1 MLSVDLC
8 VIGAGSGGL
17 TVAAGASQMGAS
29 VALIERGEMGGDCL
43 NYGCVPSKAL
53 LAAARV
59 AQAMR
64 RADRLGIEPHE
75 PRIDFA
81 RVMAHVAGVIDAI
94 APHDSQERFE
104 GLGVRVIRAE
114 ARFIGPDRVEA
125 GGETIRAKRFV
136 IATGSSPLVP
146 PIPGLDGVPYLTN
159 ETLFENNTKPAH
171 LLVIGG
177 GPIGLEM
184 AQAHRRLGSAV
195 TVIEKDVLLP
205 KDDPELVDVVRA
217 RLIAE
222 GVTLLE
228 GAELRRVEAT
238 PSGVAA
244 TVARGG
250 GEIKLTGSHVLV
262 AVGRQPNTK
271 ALNLEA
277 AGVRAGP
284 KGIETD
290 ARLRTS
296 NRKIYAVGDVS
307 GRFPFTHMASYHAGI
322 VLRNV
327 LFRLP
332 ARVDDR
338 AVPWV
343 TYTDPELAQVGLTEA
358 AARQAHGT
366 IDVLRWSFHE
376 VDRAQAERETDGFA
390 KAILDRRGHILGASI
405 VGPHAGE
412 ALQPW
417 ALAIANRLGIKAM
430 AGMIAP
436 YPTFSEINK
445 RVAGS
450 YYTPK
455 LFTDRVRKI
464 VRFLM
469 RFA

>member
-17 TVAAGASQMGAS
+17 TVAAGASQMGAR
-29 VALIERGEMGGDCL
+29 VVLIERALMGGDCL

-53 LAAARV
+53 LAASKA

-64 RADRLGIEPHE
+64 RADRLGVERHE

-81 RVMAHVAGVIDAI
+81 NVMAHVQGVVDAI

-114 ARFIGPDRVEA
+114 ARFTGPDRLEA

-146 PIPGLDGVPYLTN
+146 PIPGLDTVPYLTN
-159 ETLFENNTKPAH
+159 ETLFANTTRPAH
-171 LLVIGG
+171 LLVVGG

-184 AQAHRRLGSAV
+184 AQAHRRLGAAV
-195 TVIEKDVLLP
+195 TVIEKDTLLP
-205 KDDPELVDVVRA
+205 KDDPEPVDVLRA
-217 RLIAE
+217 RLLAE
-222 GVTLLE
+222 GVALLE
-228 GAELRRVEAT
+228 GAELARVEPT
-238 PSGVAA
+238 PSGLAA
-244 TVARGG
+244 TVRRQDR
-250 GEIKLTGSHVLV
+250 ETKLAGSHLLI
-262 AVGRQPNTK
+262 AVGRQPNTRG
-271 ALNLEA
+271 LGLET
-277 AGVRAGP
+277 AGVVAGP
-284 KGIETD
+284 RGIETD
-290 ARLRTS
+290 TRLRTS
-296 NRKIYAVGDVS
+296 NRRIYAVGDVN

-322 VLRNV
+322 VLRNA

-332 ARVDDR
+332 AKVDDR

-358 AARQAHGT
+358 TARQRHGR
-366 IDVLRWSFHE
+366 IEVLRWSFHE

-390 KAILDRRGHILGASI
+390 KAIVDRRGRILGASI
-405 VGPHAGE
+405 VGAHAGE

-417 ALAIANRLGIKAM
+417 CLAIANGLGIKAM

-436 YPTFSEINK
+436 YPTFGEINK
-445 RVAGS
+445 RVAS
-450 YYTPK
+450 SHYAPK
-455 LFTDRVRKI
+455 LFNERVRRI
-464 VRFLM
+464 VQLLM